1 MGANCMNEC
10 VGVMRFLQTE
20 WHKHERDRNSWE
32 IERAEMKARIA
43 KMEGE
48 NRAARRLQQGLMT
61 RIKMLE
67 TALKKKGVEEGKVQ
81 NSEGSLANLKCR
93 LGSGMGVP
101 MDGWT
106 DGVSADCGMGRQ
118 HHHHPGLRRTYTP
131 LPIRWRCIGP
141 RLRETKIEGTWR
153 SAYRRSPTY

>member
-1 MGANCMNEC
+1 
-10 VGVMRFLQTE
+10 MRFLQTE

-67 TALKKKGVEEGKVQ
+67 TALKKKAVEEGKVQ
-81 NSEGSLANLKCR
+81 NSEGSLSSMKCR
-93 LGSGMGVP
+93 LGPGAGVLRGRGAP
-101 MDGWT
+101 ERVLTAMWDG
-106 DGVSADCGMGRQ
+106 Q
-118 HHHHPGLRRTYTP
+118 HHHYPGHRRTYTSS
-131 LPIRWRCIGP
+131 RTRRRCIEL
-141 RLRETKIEGTWR
+141 RLRETKIE
-153 SAYRRSPTY
+153 AI

>member
-1 MGANCMNEC
+1 MDVGGCLWEVGLIEWML
-10 VGVMRFLQTE
+10 GVMRFLQTE

-67 TALKKKGVEEGKVQ
+67 TALKKKAVEEGKVQ
-81 NSEGSLANLKCR
+81 NPEGNLTSLKCR
-93 LGSGMGVP
+93 LGPGMAFPRG
-101 MDGWT
+101 GWT
-106 DGVSADCGMGRQ
+106 
-118 HHHHPGLRRTYTP
+118 L
-131 LPIRWRCIGP
+131 
-141 RLRETKIEGTWR
+141 E
-153 SAYRRSPTY
+153 

>member
-67 TALKKKGVEEGKVQ
+67 IALKKKGVEEGKVQ
-81 NSEGSLANLKCR
+81 NSEGSLASLKCR
-93 LGSGMGVP
+93 LGPGMGVP

-106 DGVSADCGMGRQ
+106 DGRMNGWNEC
-118 HHHHPGLRRTYTP
+118 
-131 LPIRWRCIGP
+131 
-141 RLRETKIEGTWR
+141 
-153 SAYRRSPTY
+153 

>member
-1 MGANCMNEC
+1 MGTEYTLQGISWMDVEGCLWEVGLIEWML
-10 VGVMRFLQTE
+10 GVMRFLQTE

-67 TALKKKGVEEGKVQ
+67 TALKKKAVEEGKVQ
-81 NSEGSLANLKCR
+81 NSEGNLTSLKCR
-93 LGSGMGVP
+93 LGPGMGFP
-101 MDGWT
+101 RDGWT
-106 DGVSADCGMGRQ
+106 LKRVLTDV
-118 HHHHPGLRRTYTP
+118 
-131 LPIRWRCIGP
+131 
-141 RLRETKIEGTWR
+141 E
-153 SAYRRSPTY
+153 

>member
-1 MGANCMNEC
+1 
-10 VGVMRFLQTE
+10 MRFLQTE

-67 TALKKKGVEEGKVQ
+67 IALKKKAVEEGKVQ
-81 NSEGSLANLKCR
+81 NSEGDLTSLKCR
-93 LGSGMGVP
+93 LGPGVGVP
-101 MDGWT
+101 RDGWT
-106 DGVSADCGMGRQ
+106 LERVLTTVLDG
-118 HHHHPGLRRTYTP
+118 
-131 LPIRWRCIGP
+131 
-141 RLRETKIEGTWR
+141 
-153 SAYRRSPTY
+153 